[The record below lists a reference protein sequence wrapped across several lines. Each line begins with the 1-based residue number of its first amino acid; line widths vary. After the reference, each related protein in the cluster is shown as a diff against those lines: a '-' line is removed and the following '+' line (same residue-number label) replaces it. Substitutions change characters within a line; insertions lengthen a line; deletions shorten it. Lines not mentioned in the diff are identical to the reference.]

1 MSEPDPKT
9 TLREFREYVAS
20 SHESHSKIAGRIGVS
35 QWAIWNWLTGKQ
47 PPAAKSLVRLRA
59 FLDAEAK
66 RALQGDGIRPLNRYH
81 TKSSNPFSK
90 CNTLDFVRSA
100 EKGAGR
106 DPQTRCWLVSGR
118 LPEVWSERTDARRTP
133 KALRAWNGREFRDG
147 TGALWGG
154 GRALMPKSR
163 IRHSKASIPMAGF

>member
-20 SHESHSKIAGRIGVS
+20 SHESHSKIAARIGVS

-59 FLDAEAK
+59 FLDGEAK
-66 RALQGDGIRPLNRYH
+66 RALQGDGIRPVEPVPYKVIKPVQQVQYARLC
-81 TKSSNPFSK
+81 PFCRK
-90 CNTLDFVRSA
+90 ERGEIRKL
-100 EKGAGR
+100 GAGSFQGVCPKCGAR
-106 DPQTRCWLVSGR
+106 GPTREGHQ
-118 LPEVWSERTDARRTP
+118 E
-133 KALRAWNGREFRDG
+133 ALRARNGREFRDG